1 MKRKEQDLGRHR
13 QNSVPFGAISHRAW
27 RLCGQVGYSTHL
39 DLAIDDSPFISSS
52 VNAILNFSLGSPSA
66 ASPLLPWRAA
76 ELRRRSRN
84 PVERR
89 RLFSHSVQPPRSP
102 VPRLIDGAAAA
113 HNLAGSAV
121 TLSRPLSY
129 PPGGRL
135 TAGGAHSY
143 HVAPPA
149 SFSPPS
155 SFQPQ
160 HLTT

>member
-89 RLFSHSVQPPRSP
+89 RLFSSPVQPPRSP
-102 VPRLIDGAAAA
+102 VPRLIDGAACQRPTQAA
-113 HNLAGSAV
+113 PSPIPASTFL
-121 TLSRPLSY
+121 
-129 PPGGRL
+129 PGCRH